1 MNKIL
6 AVFILLV
13 FIFSIFYFI
22 HNLLK
27 SNNIVFIE
35 NFDNNTIPKI
45 IIQTWKT
52 KLIPHKYKNDV
63 KSCLMYNPDYEYKFF
78 SDDDIDDFLEEFYPD
93 WFETYNKLPIKIQK
107 IDFFRYIAI
116 YHFGGFYLDLDMT
129 ILKNFDDLL
138 ENECVFPVDQNIDCT
153 TYNKERFTELCI
165 KDNALKTIIGQYAFA
180 AKKNNEF
187 IKLLIDNI
195 HKNINDI
202 IEQYKVNN
210 IDDNIDHK
218 KNYIYSTTGPD
229 YVTNCY
235 IDYKADFENQNKIK
249 ILHNDIWQHF
259 GDYAKHNFVGTWK

>member
-13 FIFSIFYFI
+13 FIFYIFYFM

-63 KSCLMYNPDYEYKFF
+63 KSCFMYNPDYEYKFF
-78 SDDDIDDFLEEFYPD
+78 SDDDIDDFLEEFYPE
-93 WFETYNKLPIKIQK
+93 WFETYNKLPVKIQK
-107 IDFFRYIAI
+107 IDFFRYIAV

-138 ENECVFPVDQNIDCT
+138 ENECVFPIDQNINCI
-153 TYNKERFTELCI
+153 TYNGKRFKKLCI
-165 KDNALKTIIGQYAFA
+165 KDNSLKTIVGQYAFG

-195 HKNINDI
+195 HENINNIIKKYHKTKNI
-202 IEQYKVNN
+202 
-210 IDDNIDHK
+210 
-218 KNYIYSTTGPD
+218 KNYIYRTTGPD
-229 YVTNCY
+229 YVTNVY
-235 IDYKADFENQNKIK
+235 INYMANIKNQNKIK
-249 ILHNDIWQHF
+249 ILYYDIWQHF
-259 GDYAKHNFVGTWK
+259 GNYAKHNFVGTWK